1 MSGEDVAGLASVAVG
16 ELALVLVG
24 FTGPEILA
32 ALGHAAGGAGSAAAL
47 RRSARLWRS
56 AARSAVLLGALVALE
71 GLVTL
76 IASTTGPD
84 VFMPGLGQR
93 VPPVAA
99 ALALWAALSLPV
111 VRLLRRA
118 EAAVA
123 DGMDAPP
130 RSSAAG
136 GWLRVER
143 WLGYGLLLAILARPV
158 VLLPQ
163 SARLRSI
170 EMLLHWPAW
179 LVVAG
184 GALAVLL
191 YLGRP
196 LAASLSLGLACSGLL
211 GGLSGLA
218 QAFHGFAGQSFAAL
232 VGGMAQAISSCF
244 AALCGLALLAV
255 PLEDCGEEP
264 PPLLARACSFAW
276 SGLPLFSLAVVV
288 LAIVLSLI
296 PMRMR

>member
-1 MSGEDVAGLASVAVG
+1 MSGEDIAGLAFVAVG

-24 FTGPEILA
+24 LTGPEILA
-32 ALGHAAGGAGSAAAL
+32 ALGHAAGGAGSASAL

-56 AARSAVLLGALVALE
+56 AARSALLLGALAALE

-99 ALALWAALSLPV
+99 TLALWATLSLPV

-118 EAAVA
+118 EAAVE
-123 DGMDAPP
+123 DGDVPP
-130 RSSAAG
+130 AASAAG
-136 GWLRVER
+136 RWLRVER
-143 WLGYGLLLAILARPV
+143 WLGYGLLLAILVRPV

-163 SARLRSI
+163 SARLRSL

-196 LAASLSLGLACSGLL
+196 LAASLSLGLACAGLL
-211 GGLSGLA
+211 GGLFGLA

-244 AALCGLALLAV
+244 AALCGLALFAV
-255 PLEDCGEEP
+255 PLEDPGEDP
-264 PPLLARACSFAW
+264 PPVLARACSFAW